1 MGKGCGDPLGTFGD
15 MEMGCGDPLGT
26 LGLQWGCGD
35 GGMGCEDPRWG
46 HTGTAGGRWG
56 QQGDIGDSRGTSGM
70 QGWGLRT
77 PVGDTGRAVWGQ
89 EASEDRGEGTGGHI
103 GDTVGAVG
111 DTVGTHWGQ
120 LGTHVQPAA
129 VADGEG
135 SQQSIVG
142 LQAGQQ
148 LPASSTQLQLHP
160 RGRNPHHQ
168 LQLLLW
174 GHTGSYRV
182 TQGSY
187 RVPQSPMGSYRVLW
201 GPKVSVGSITA
212 TAHPPPPA
220 PALAV
225 GSHRVL

>member
-1 MGKGCGDPLGTFGD
+1 M
-15 MEMGCGDPLGT
+15 
-26 LGLQWGCGD
+26 
-35 GGMGCEDPRWG
+35 
-46 HTGTAGGRWG
+46 
-56 QQGDIGDSRGTSGM
+56 
-70 QGWGLRT
+70 
-77 PVGDTGRAVWGQ
+77 
-89 EASEDRGEGTGGHI
+89 
-103 GDTVGAVG
+103 
-111 DTVGTHWGQ
+111 
-120 LGTHVQPAA
+120 QPAA

-142 LQAGQQ
+142 FQAGQQ

-201 GPKVSVGSITA
+201 GPKGSVGSITA
-212 TAHPPPPA
+212 TAHPPHQ
-220 PALAV
+220 LELWLWGHT
-225 GSHRVL
+225 GSYRAIKGPQTPLRPRYLQLKDPRPLYGLVIPH

>member
-1 MGKGCGDPLGTFGD
+1 M
-15 MEMGCGDPLGT
+15 
-26 LGLQWGCGD
+26 
-35 GGMGCEDPRWG
+35 R
-46 HTGTAGGRWG
+46 
-56 QQGDIGDSRGTSGM
+56 
-70 QGWGLRT
+70 GWGLRT
-77 PVGDTGRAVWGQ
+77 PVGDTRGAVWGQ

-187 RVPQSPMGSYRVLW
+187 RVPQSPMGCYGVLRCLLDPSLPLPTPPTSSSFGCGDTQ
-201 GPKVSVGSITA
+201 GPIGPSKD
-212 TAHPPPPA
+212 PRP
-220 PALAV
+220 L
-225 GSHRVL
+225 